1 MDWAAVEW
9 FTDTVVAA
17 LTRGEPVDAT
27 ALTFLLRRYRAT
39 GRADVCDAL
48 EPALAQAIG
57 RHAEDGTTIERAA
70 WLTTFSEAAALSSDE
85 RIQNAA
91 EQLATALRCEWGRAS
106 EVDAAAASID
116 ACLFWSQV
124 IDSRTVVPAAIDELE
139 RVVGGAYQPDE
150 GLARTVSRS
159 SDRRGHLS
167 DHVGLASAL
176 LTSYE
181 VTGRLPYPMLAE
193 ELMQYARRLLWD
205 DEAGVFLASG
215 SDRDKPF
222 ALNCDAV
229 RVLCRLEALH
239 QTDDYRAAAVV
250 APDADYAGDAERVLT
265 AEAPNARELG
275 IAGAA
280 YGLALAEWLA
290 LQ

>member
-1 MDWAAVEW
+1 MDWAEVEW
-9 FTDTVVAA
+9 MTDTVVAA
-17 LTRGEPVDAT
+17 LTRAEPVDPT

-48 EPALAQAIG
+48 EPALAQAIE
-57 RHAEDGTTIERAA
+57 HHTEDETTIQRAA
-70 WLTTFSEAAALSSDE
+70 WLTTFSEAAALSGDE
-85 RIQNAA
+85 RIQTAA
-91 EQLATALRCEWGRAS
+91 EHLVTTLRCEWGRATA
-106 EVDAAAASID
+106 VDTAAASID

-124 IDSRTVVPAAIDELE
+124 LDSRTAVPAAIDELE
-139 RVVGGAYQPDE
+139 RIVGGAYQPDE

-159 SDRRGHLS
+159 CDLRGHLS

-205 DEAGVFLASG
+205 DEAGVFFASE

-229 RVLCRLEALH
+229 RVLCRLAALH
-239 QTDDYRAAAVV
+239 DTDDYQAAAVV
-250 APDADYAGDAERVLT
+250 APDANYAADAERVLT
-265 AEAPNARELG
+265 TEGRHYRELG
-275 IAGAA
+275 TAGAV
-280 YGLALAEWLA
+280 YGLALTEWLE
-290 LQ
+290 L

>member
-1 MDWAAVEW
+1 MDWAAVDW
-9 FTDTVVAA
+9 MTDTVVAA

-27 ALTFLLRRYRAT
+27 ALTFLLRRYGST

-48 EPALAQAIG
+48 EPALAQAIE
-57 RHAEDGTTIERAA
+57 HHVEVETTIQRAA
-70 WLTTFSEAAALSSDE
+70 WLTTFSEAAALSGDE
-85 RIQNAA
+85 RIQHAA
-91 EQLATALRCEWGRAS
+91 EHLVTALRCEWGRAS
-106 EVDAAAASID
+106 AVDAAAASID
-116 ACLFWSQV
+116 ACLFWSQAL
-124 IDSRTVVPAAIDELE
+124 DSRAVVPAAIDELE

-159 SDRRGHLS
+159 DLRGHLS
-167 DHVGLASAL
+167 DHVGLALAL

-193 ELMQYARRLLWD
+193 ELMQCARRLLWD
-205 DEAGVFLASG
+205 DEAGVFFASE

-229 RVLCRLEALH
+229 RVLCRLAALH
-239 QTDDYRAAAVV
+239 ATDDYRKAAVV
-250 APDADYAGDAERVLT
+250 APDANYAADAERVLN
-265 AEAPNARELG
+265 AEGRHYRELG
-275 IAGAA
+275 TAGAV
-280 YGLALAEWLA
+280 YGLALTEWLA